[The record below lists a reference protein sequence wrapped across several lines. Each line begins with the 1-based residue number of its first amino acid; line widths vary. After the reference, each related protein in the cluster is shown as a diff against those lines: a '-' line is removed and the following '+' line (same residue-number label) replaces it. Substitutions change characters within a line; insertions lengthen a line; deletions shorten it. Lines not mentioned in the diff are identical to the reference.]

1 MGIKVI
7 NPGLQ
12 TTVQDSGRQ
21 LSGHLGV
28 SSCGAADKHS
38 LKLANLIVQNM
49 PTEAALE
56 MTLLGGTYK
65 FQESADICLS
75 GSCFLAMINNETL
88 PFNKKIHI
96 KKGEIIKI
104 GETRDGARCY
114 LAVRGGIHINHFFG
128 SASTHLTTRTG
139 GLNGRPLKKGD
150 LLNIGKSKKNLR
162 KSINLDLKYSTKRSV
177 LKITEGLQKN
187 WFSDLDWITLLNS
200 SYEVSNKY
208 SRMGIILD
216 GPSIIG
222 NSNKE
227 MITEGIALGAI
238 QIPGNGKPI
247 ISFVDHQTTGGY
259 PVIANVISIDVCKVG
274 QLKQGDFFQFK
285 LVDIKVAEKMRI
297 KQSKTYE

>member
-21 LSGHLGV
+21 LSGHVGV

-65 FQESADICLS
+65 FEESADICLS

-150 LLNIGKSKKNLR
+150 LFKFTDLLVKLLTKKNFFRPKEKRKSMVRNLYNLFYKLKLNGKELRILASIVSALSKKN
-162 KSINLDLKYSTKRSV
+162 
-177 LKITEGLQKN
+177 
-187 WFSDLDWITLLNS
+187 F
-200 SYEVSNKY
+200 
-208 SRMGIILD
+208 
-216 GPSIIG
+216 
-222 NSNKE
+222 
-227 MITEGIALGAI
+227 
-238 QIPGNGKPI
+238 
-247 ISFVDHQTTGGY
+247 
-259 PVIANVISIDVCKVG
+259 KV
-274 QLKQGDFFQFK
+274 
-285 LVDIKVAEKMRI
+285 
-297 KQSKTYE
+297 